1 MCIKRILTNIFLT
14 LLLAAALTTGA
25 QAADLSAQAGQV
37 KISSGWLNV
46 RSGPNTGAGK
56 VARLKNGSYVTLLS
70 RSGDWWKVEY
80 ASGKTGYSHSSYIT
94 ALPGEAKPVSI
105 SSGTLNVRSGPGTGY
120 SRTGYL
126 TKGEIVI
133 PLSDS
138 GGWTR
143 VLYQGSRVGYVSSQ
157 YLGAAYR
164 KISLTAPNL
173 KQMDSRWADKTIG
186 KSGRTFAEIGCA
198 TTAIAIVES
207 RRRGQT
213 VYPDAMAR
221 ELRYTPSGSVYWPA
235 DYRAVTSGADY
246 LTRIY
251 NRLAAGQPVL
261 LGLKNRYGGQHWVVV
276 TGFSGG
282 AALRAADF
290 TVRDP
295 GSSSRTNLQQLLDV
309 YPIFYK
315 MFLW

>member
-1 MCIKRILTNIFLT
+1 MCIKRILKTFFLI
-14 LLLAAALTTGA
+14 LLLAALTTGA
-25 QAADLSAQAGQV
+25 QAADLSSQAGKV

-56 VARLKNGSYVTLLS
+56 VASLKNGSYVTILS
-70 RSGDWWKVEY
+70 RSGDWWRVEY
-80 ASGKTGYSHSSYIT
+80 ASGKTGYCHGSYI
-94 ALPGEAKPVSI
+94 AVLPGEAKSVSI

-120 SRTGYL
+120 SRTGRL
-126 TKGEIVI
+126 SKGEAVI
-133 PLSDS
+133 PLSVS
-138 GGWTR
+138 GSWTR

-157 YLGAAYR
+157 YLGVVYR
-164 KISLTAPNL
+164 QISLSAPNL

-186 KSGRTFAEIGCA
+186 ESGRTFAEIGCA

-207 RRRGQT
+207 HRQGRT
-213 VYPDAMAR
+213 VYPDDMAR

-235 DYRAVTSGADY
+235 DYRAVTSGTDY
-246 LTRIY
+246 LTKIY

-282 AALRAADF
+282 SALTAAGF
-290 TVRDP
+290 TIRDP
-295 GSSSRTNLQQLLDV
+295 GSNSRTNLQQLLDV
-309 YPIFYK
+309 YPYFYK